1 MRRRP
6 PRSTRTD
13 TLFPYTTLFRSRVRR
28 RPARLLVTAATPVS
42 TSIVSTLCGSVMV
55 KLWMGSRKK
64 KLNASAAA
72 MLANSP
78 GGWIEQSDLF
88 ILSSRFEGWGLV
100 LGEAMA
106 AGLPV
111 ISFDCE
117 WGPAEMIE
125 QETRSEEHTS
135 ELQSLMRI
143 SYAVFGL

>member
-1 MRRRP
+1 MRISDWSSDVCSSDLQRRRLGL
-6 PRSTRTD
+6 D
-13 TLFPYTTLFRSRVRR
+13 GRVEM
-28 RPARLLVTAATPVS
+28 PGVS
-42 TSIVSTLCGSVMV
+42 EQ
-55 KLWMGSRKK
+55 
-64 KLNASAAA
+64 
-72 MLANSP
+72 P

-125 QETRSEEHTS
+125 QETSGILVPNGDVAALAETLAKLCS
-135 ELQSLMRI
+135 DGPLRI
-143 SYAVFGL
+143 RLGAKGRKSTRRNSSH

>member
-1 MRRRP
+1 MRISDWSSDVCSSDRAALEEQRRRLGL
-6 PRSTRTD
+6 D
-13 TLFPYTTLFRSRVRR
+13 GRVEM
-28 RPARLLVTAATPVS
+28 PGVS
-42 TSIVSTLCGSVMV
+42 EQ
-55 KLWMGSRKK
+55 
-64 KLNASAAA
+64 
-72 MLANSP
+72 P

-125 QETRSEEHTS
+125 QDRKSTRLNSSH
-135 ELQSLMRI
+135 
-143 SYAVFGL
+143 